1 MTDIIGAMNPTAPL
15 TTEEAALGAA
25 KVSAIGMVIGAISQ
39 AVGGW
44 YASTPAASEAAA
56 RAIENLTGQTPEPAQ
71 LGQQAQMGLYFTG
84 ALVLLQLILAAVQWK
99 KPNSVLPILFLV
111 LVIWALGTGL
121 LAQVSPMFS
130 GGQPIWLTAFTLVM
144 MIVAAILHIAGI
156 RGASAMNKFRDAQA
170 Y

>member
-25 KVSAIGMVIGAISQ
+25 KVSAIGMVIGAI
-39 AVGGW
+39 
-44 YASTPAASEAAA
+44 
-56 RAIENLTGQTPEPAQ
+56 NQTPEPAQ
-71 LGQQAQMGLYFTG
+71 LAQQAQMGLYFTG

-121 LAQVSPMFS
+121 LALVSPMFS
-130 GGQPIWLTAFTLVM
+130 GGQPIWLTAFTVVM
-144 MIVAAILHIAGI
+144 MLIAAVLHIAGI
-156 RGASAMNKFRDAQA
+156 RGANALNKFREAQA